1 MKTTTR
7 QLLLMTLL
15 VMTGV
20 TNAIAGTNIS
30 LRFTADD
37 AKSSITSNITIGDF
51 TIYATNNN
59 SVTIDASTKTY
70 NNISFTH
77 RLKLGNTRNTNSRI
91 IGFPVE
97 GPCKITTYGM
107 TSSKD
112 NDRWL
117 VISAG
122 TSPLGSVLYG
132 TTADTRYCFS
142 NTYDMVAETYE
153 YTGEATNIYIGS
165 YNNGYNIY
173 GIDVTYGEGSSTE
186 TRYTVSFNANTN
198 GTCSTSSLTEAS
210 EGAGVT
216 LPTATAN
223 YGYNFLGWS
232 TSSTATTASYNA
244 GATYKPS
251 ANITL
256 YAIYEVDANAPVLP
270 AAGSAMTFDATKRYS
285 EWVINSRLSDFYGN
299 EKVMNFAK
307 YTDDG
312 TKTVEGKTV
321 ELDYVPGLVAKAVL
335 ETIDYYKNNKD
346 INVKPWFYAVQDY
359 ANNTIKSDG
368 ADGKSFDDLNA
379 VKLYFKLQEV
389 AKAGIIPD
397 AADTNISNTKSITT
411 ANTRLGEALA
421 GIKIANRDYAISES
435 LLPGAAGGWWH
446 KSGYTNQMWCDGQY
460 MGPALLA
467 QMLNEYDNYENDGYI
482 AGSKEADWDLVTK
495 QFTISWNYLWNP
507 EVKLLYHAFTADP
520 ECTADTNAKTNASK
534 WAGFPNSDGVYHSA
548 EYWGR
553 AEGWYFLA
561 LVDVLEQMQIAGLTR
576 TDNYKTL
583 HGYLN
588 ELAAGIA
595 AKQDAAT
602 GCWYQ
607 LLNHDGTF
615 VAQSYSGSSYTSNP
629 VANYLESSAS
639 AIFTAAY
646 LKGMRLGLYDTD
658 YTAIAKKAYQGIV
671 EQFMVADGNGGVHLV
686 CCSKSAGLGSS
697 SNRDG
702 SAEYYLMGED
712 TEPTSKDPN
721 AKTHDDKAIFYTEG
735 KVFGG
740 FILAA
745 TEYERLFLDKKL
757 ELTEAGEYTGFAAGE
772 YDEVTLTRSFPTDQW
787 TTMVVPFSASAEQV
801 QTAFGNGTEIATIN
815 GLTND
820 KLYFTK
826 QNAITANEPV
836 LIKVATVNSDNT
848 YTFNNVTVENYA
860 TPIQSGNG
868 AQLIGTYAL
877 LTGGQS
883 GDLGATDYFIYNNQF
898 YDCTYMGRMKPF
910 RAYITLTTA
919 GAKLT
924 AFSFTGEEDTTPVN
938 TVGMETSS
946 TPFLVYNIAGQ
957 RISNNAT
964 HELVIRKGIKETKQ
978 N

>member
-1 MKTTTR
+1 MKTTTK
-7 QLLLMTLL
+7 LLFLMVLCTIA
-15 VMTGV
+15 GIN
-20 TNAIAGTNIS
+20 NAIAGTNIS
-30 LRFTADD
+30 LRFTAND
-37 AKSSITSNITIGDF
+37 AASSITSNITIGDF

-77 RLKLGNTRNTNSRI
+77 RLKLGGSRNTNSRI

-107 TSSKD
+107 TSS
-112 NDRWL
+112 NNSDRWL
-117 VISAG
+117 VLSAG
-122 TSPLGSVLYG
+122 ASPLGSVLYG

-173 GIDVTYGEGSSTE
+173 GIDVTYGEGNSTE

-232 TSSTATTASYNA
+232 TSSTATTASYSA

-251 ANITL
+251 ANTTL
-256 YAIYEVDANAPVLP
+256 YAIYEVDENAPVLP
-270 AAGSAMTFDATKRYS
+270 AAGSAITFDATKRYS
-285 EWVINSRLSDFYGN
+285 EWVINSRINDFKGN
-299 EKVMNFAK
+299 TSATGFGIFDNEGNITESPANAK
-307 YTDDG
+307 
-312 TKTVEGKTV
+312 KN
-321 ELDYVPGLVAKAVL
+321 LDYVPGLVAKAIL
-335 ETIDYYKNNKD
+335 EAVDYYKDNSEV
-346 INVKPWFYAVQDY
+346 NVKPWYYAMQYYGNYYDIT
-359 ANNTIKSDG
+359 ANGKN
-368 ADGKSFDDLNA
+368 GKSFDDLNA
-379 VKLYFKLQEV
+379 VKLYFELQKL
-389 AKAGIIPD
+389 AASGIFAD
-397 AADTNISNTKSITT
+397 GANYSNATTVTTADTRLNDALNGINNANNTYSIS
-411 ANTRLGEALA
+411 A
-421 GIKIANRDYAISES
+421 D
-435 LLPGAAGGWWH
+435 LLPGAAGGWFH
-446 KSGYTNQMWCDGQY
+446 KSDYTDQMWCDGQY

-467 QMLNEYDNYENDGYI
+467 QMINEYSNYSNISDN
-482 AGSKEADWDLVTK
+482 DWDLITK

-520 ECTADTNAKTNASK
+520 AQTHSTKAKDWYGISGTPGSEI
-534 WAGFPNSDGVYHSA
+534 YHSA

-553 AEGWYFLA
+553 AEGWYLLA
-561 LVDVLEQMQIAGLTR
+561 LVDVLEQMQIAGLTK
-576 TDNYKTL
+576 TQNYKTL

-595 AKQDAAT
+595 AKQDATT

-615 VAQSYSGSSYTSNP
+615 YANEYNGTSYPDTY
-629 VANYLESSAS
+629 NYLESSAT

-671 EQFMVADGNGGVHLV
+671 EQFMVADGNGGVHLIA
-686 CCSKSAGLGSS
+686 CCKSAGVGGSS
-697 SNRDG
+697 FRDG
-702 SAEYYLMGED
+702 SAAYYLLGSD
-712 TEPTSKDPN
+712 VPKTTTSGSD
-721 AKTHDDKAIFYTEG
+721 FYTEG

-745 TEYERLFLDKKL
+745 TEYERLFIDKKL
-757 ELTEAGEYTGFAAGE
+757 ELTEAGEYTEFAPGE
-772 YDEVTLTRSFPTDQW
+772 YSEVTLTRSFPTDQW

-801 QTAFGNGTEIATIN
+801 QTAFGNGTEIATVN
-815 GLTND
+815 RLTND

-964 HELVIRKGIKETKQ
+964 QELVIRKGIKETKQ

>member
-1 MKTTTR
+1 MKSTTK

-30 LRFTADD
+30 LRFDD
-37 AKSSITSNITIGDF
+37 VSTGSKSTDFTVGDF
-51 TIYATNNN
+51 SIYATTGNPVTILSSSQTINGVSFTRCLN
-59 SVTIDASTKTY
+59 LSGVRAAASRLIVFSVT
-70 NNISFTH
+70 
-77 RLKLGNTRNTNSRI
+77 GNCTIR
-91 IGFPVE
+91 
-97 GPCKITTYGM
+97 TYGC
-107 TSSKD
+107 
-112 NDRWL
+112 
-117 VISAG
+117 SAG
-122 TSPLGSVLYG
+122 SSSSSSRHLIISSGKSPLGSQLESN
-132 TTADTRYCFS
+132 YCESSS
-142 NTYDMVAETYE
+142 NSDFVCRDYTYV
-153 YTGEATNIYIGS
+153 GEATNIYIGS
-165 YNNGYNIY
+165 YNSGYNIY
-173 GIDVTYGEGSSTE
+173 GIDVIYSDGDNGEGGNSGE
-186 TRYTVSFNANTN
+186 TTPET
-198 GTCSTSSLTEAS
+198 
-210 EGAGVT
+210 
-216 LPTATAN
+216 PT
-223 YGYNFLGWS
+223 Y
-232 TSSTATTASYNA
+232 
-244 GATYKPS
+244 
-251 ANITL
+251 
-256 YAIYEVDANAPVLP
+256 P

-285 EWVINSRLSDFYGN
+285 EWVINSRLNDFYGN
-299 EKVMNFAK
+299 
-307 YTDDG
+307 T
-312 TKTVEGKTV
+312 TKTGFGLYDDEGNQTEVANNSKSV
-321 ELDYVPGLVAKAVL
+321 LDYVPGLVAKAIL
-335 ETIDYYKNNKD
+335 EAVDYYKDNDAVNVNPWYYAIQNYGNTFD
-346 INVKPWFYAVQDY
+346 ISSNGK
-359 ANNTIKSDG
+359 N
-368 ADGKSFDDLNA
+368 GKSFDDLNA
-379 VKLYFKLQEV
+379 VKLYLKLQEM
-389 AKAGIIPD
+389 ANSGKF
-397 AADTNISNTKSITT
+397 ADSPSYTT
-411 ANTRLGEALA
+411 EQTVTTSNTRLAAALA
-421 GIKIANRDYAISES
+421 GIKSANTTYSIKETT
-435 LLPGAAGGWWH
+435 LPGAAGGWWH

-467 QMLNEYDNYENDGYI
+467 QMLNEYDNYESDGYI

-520 ECTADTNAKTNASK
+520 ECTADTISKTNASK
-534 WAGFPNSDGVYHSA
+534 WAGFPNSNGIYHSA

-561 LVDVLEQMQIAGLTR
+561 LVDVLEQMQIAGLTK
-576 TDNYKTL
+576 TENYKTL

-607 LLNHDGTF
+607 LLNHDGSF
-615 VAQSYSGSSYTSNP
+615 VAQTYDSSYSYTSSP
-629 VANYLESSAS
+629 VANYLESSAT

-646 LKGMRLGLYDTD
+646 LKGMRLGLYDTN

-686 CCSKSAGLGSS
+686 CCSKSAGVGGS
-697 SNRDG
+697 NFRDG
-702 SAEYYLMGED
+702 SAEYYLMGKD
-712 TEPTSKDPN
+712 TAPTVKDPTSSS
-721 AKTHDDKAIFYTEG
+721 FYTEG
-735 KVFGG
+735 KVLGG

-772 YDEVTLTRSFPTDQW
+772 YDKVTLTRSFPTDQW

-801 QTAFGNGTEIATIN
+801 QTAFGNGTEIATVN
-815 GLTND
+815 RLTND
-820 KLYFTK
+820 ELYFTK

-848 YTFNNVTVENYA
+848 YTFNNVTVENNA

-924 AFSFTGEEDTTPVN
+924 SFSFTDDEDITAVN
-938 TVGMETSS
+938 TVCMEPASS
-946 TPFLVYNIAGQ
+946 TPSLVYNVAGQ
-957 RISNNAT
+957 RINNNAA
-964 HELVIRKGIKETKQ
+964 HGLIIRKGIKETK
-978 N
+978 

>member
-1 MKTTTR
+1 MKTTTK
-7 QLLLMTLL
+7 LLFLMVLCTIA
-15 VMTGV
+15 GIN
-20 TNAIAGTNIS
+20 NAIAGTNIS
-30 LRFTADD
+30 LRFTAND
-37 AKSSITSNITIGDF
+37 AASSITSNITIGDF

-77 RLKLGNTRNTNSRI
+77 RLKLGGTRNANSRI

-112 NDRWL
+112 NGRWL

-132 TTADTRYCFS
+132 TTASTTYCFS
-142 NTYDMVAETYE
+142 NTYDIVAETYE

-165 YNNGYNIY
+165 YNSGYNIY
-173 GIDVTYGEGSSTE
+173 GIDVTYSEGSSTE

-232 TSSTATTASYNA
+232 TSSTATTASYSA

-270 AAGSAMTFDATKRYS
+270 AAGSAITFDATKRYS

-299 EKVMNFAK
+299 EKVMNFAT
-307 YTDDG
+307 YTNDG
-312 TKTVEGKTV
+312 TKTTSGKSTS
-321 ELDYVPGLVAKAVL
+321 LDYVPGLVAKAVL
-335 ETIDYYKNNKD
+335 ETIDYYKNNTE

-359 ANNTIKSDG
+359 ANNTIPSK
-368 ADGKSFDDLNA
+368 GKNGQSFDDLNA
-379 VKLYFKLQEV
+379 VKLYFKLKELAQT
-389 AKAGIIPD
+389 GIFPD
-397 AADTNISNTKSITT
+397 ATDTNISNSKSIST
-411 ANTRLGEALA
+411 ANTRFAEALH
-421 GIKIANRDYAISES
+421 GIDLANTSYSISES
-435 LLPGAAGGWWH
+435 LLPDAAGGWFH
-446 KSGYTNQMWCDGQY
+446 KSDYTNQMWCDGQY

-467 QMLNEYDNYENDGYI
+467 QMLNEYSDYTPI
-482 AGSKEADWDLVTK
+482 TGSKSADWDLVTK

-507 EVKLLYHAFTADP
+507 EAKLLYHAFTADP
-520 ECTADTNAKTNASK
+520 AGSAASS
-534 WAGFPNSDGVYHSA
+534 WYGISSTPGNEIYHSA

-561 LVDVLEQMQIAGLTR
+561 LVDVLEQMQIAGLTK
-576 TDNYKTL
+576 TQNYKTL

-686 CCSKSAGLGSS
+686 CCSKSAGLGGS

-721 AKTHDDKAIFYTEG
+721 AKDHNNMTLFYTEG

-801 QTAFGNGTEIATIN
+801 QTAFGNGTEIATVN
-815 GLTND
+815 RLAND

-860 TPIQSGNG
+860 TPIQNGNG

>member
-1 MKTTTR
+1 MKSTTK

-30 LRFTADD
+30 LRFTAND
-37 AKSSITSNITIGDF
+37 AASSITSNITIGDF
-51 TIYATNNN
+51 TIYATSSKNV
-59 SVTIDASTKTY
+59 SIDSKSKTVGGQ
-70 NNISFTH
+70 SFTYALNLKGGNSSDS
-77 RLKLGNTRNTNSRI
+77 RLVS
-91 IGFPVE
+91 FPVE
-97 GPCKITTYGM
+97 GPCTIRTYGVSPEGRYLDIYYY
-107 TSSKD
+107 TSATPERSNKIKTQYC
-112 NDRWL
+112 L
-117 VISAG
+117 IS
-122 TSPLGSVLYG
+122 TS
-132 TTADTRYCFS
+132 DTPVYEDF
-142 NTYDMVAETYE
+142 E
-153 YTGEATNIYIGS
+153 YTGDAGYICMGS
-165 YNNGYNIY
+165 YNRGYYIL
-173 GIDVTYGEGSSTE
+173 GIDIIYSDGDNGEGGNSGE
-186 TRYTVSFNANTN
+186 TTPET
-198 GTCSTSSLTEAS
+198 
-210 EGAGVT
+210 
-216 LPTATAN
+216 PT
-223 YGYNFLGWS
+223 Y
-232 TSSTATTASYNA
+232 
-244 GATYKPS
+244 
-251 ANITL
+251 
-256 YAIYEVDANAPVLP
+256 P

-312 TKTVEGKTV
+312 TKTVAGKTS

-335 ETIDYYKNNKD
+335 ETIDYYKDNTD
-346 INVKPWFYAVQDY
+346 VNVKPWYYAVQDY
-359 ANNTIKSDG
+359 ANNTIKS
-368 ADGKSFDDLNA
+368 AGKKGESFDDLNA

-389 AKAGIIPD
+389 AKAGIIPG

-421 GIKIANRDYAISES
+421 AIKIANSKYAISES

-467 QMLNEYDNYENDGYI
+467 QMLNEYDSYESDGCI

-520 ECTADTNAKTNASK
+520 ECTADTISKTNASK
-534 WAGFPNSDGVYHSA
+534 WAGFPNSDGIYHSA

-561 LVDVLEQMQIAGLTR
+561 LVDVLEQMQIAGLTK
-576 TDNYKTL
+576 TQNYKTL

-629 VANYLESSAS
+629 VANYLESSAT

-658 YTAIAKKAYQGIV
+658 YTAIAKKAYQGII
-671 EQFMVADGNGGVHLV
+671 EQFMVADGDGGVHLIA
-686 CCSKSAGLGSS
+686 CCKSAGVGGGN
-697 SNRDG
+697 NRDG

-721 AKTHDDKAIFYTEG
+721 AKDHNDMTLFYTEG
-735 KVFGG
+735 KVLGG

-801 QTAFGNGTEIATIN
+801 QTAFGNGTEIATVN
-815 GLTND
+815 RLTND
-820 KLYFTK
+820 ELYFTK

-848 YTFNNVTVENYA
+848 YTFNNVTVENNA

-924 AFSFTGEEDTTPVN
+924 SFSFTDDEDITAVN
-938 TVGMETSS
+938 TVCMEPASS
-946 TPFLVYNIAGQ
+946 TPSLVYNVAGQ
-957 RISNNAT
+957 RINNNAA
-964 HELVIRKGIKETKQ
+964 HGLIIRKGIKETK
-978 N
+978 

>member
-1 MKTTTR
+1 MKKNFSIIA
-7 QLLLMTLL
+7 LLTMVLL
-15 VMTGV
+15 TVASSFSFAE
-20 TNAIAGTNIS
+20 TNLS

-37 AKSSITSNITIGDF
+37 AGDITSSKTIGAF
-51 TIYATNNN
+51 TIIPGSKTTTIEAGSA
-59 SVTIDASTKTY
+59 SVSEET
-70 NNISFTH
+70 FTH
-77 RLKLGNTRNTNSRI
+77 RVKFGGGASTSGMYI
-91 IGFPVE
+91 SFEVS
-97 GPCKITTYGM
+97 GPCVIKAYGASGGSSTRSLKITCGDTWGATTLATICSS
-107 TSSKD
+107 TS
-112 NDRWL
+112 
-117 VISAG
+117 
-122 TSPLGSVLYG
+122 TSNV
-132 TTADTRYCFS
+132 
-142 NTYDMVAETYE
+142 VAEEYN
-153 YTGEATNIYIGS
+153 YTGSANTIYIGS
-165 YNNGYNIY
+165 AGSGYYVY
-173 GIDVTYGEGSSTE
+173 GIDVTYGEGGSTE

-232 TSSTATTASYNA
+232 TSSTATTASYSA

-256 YAIYEVDANAPVLP
+256 YAIYEVDENAPALP
-270 AAGSAMTFDATKRYS
+270 AAGSAITFDATKRYS

-299 EKVMNFAK
+299 EKVMNFAT
-307 YTDDG
+307 YTNDG
-312 TKTVEGKTV
+312 TKTISGKSTS
-321 ELDYVPGLVAKAVL
+321 LDYVPGLVAKAVL
-335 ETIDYYKNNKD
+335 ETIDYYKNNTE

-359 ANNTIKSDG
+359 ANNTIPSK
-368 ADGKSFDDLNA
+368 GKTGQSFDDLNA
-379 VKLYFKLQEV
+379 VKLYFKLKELAQT
-389 AKAGIIPD
+389 GIFPD
-397 AADTNISNTKSITT
+397 ATDTNISNSKSIST
-411 ANTRLGEALA
+411 ANTRFAEALH
-421 GIKIANRDYAISES
+421 GIDLANTSYSISES
-435 LLPGAAGGWWH
+435 LLPDAAGGWFH
-446 KSGYTNQMWCDGQY
+446 KSDYTNQMWCDGQY

-467 QMLNEYDNYENDGYI
+467 QMLNEYSDYTPI
-482 AGSKEADWDLVTK
+482 TGSKSADWDLVTK

-520 ECTADTNAKTNASK
+520 AGSAASS
-534 WAGFPNSDGVYHSA
+534 WYGISSTPGNEIYHSA

-561 LVDVLEQMQIAGLTR
+561 LVDVLEQMQIAGLTK
-576 TDNYKTL
+576 TQNYKTL

-686 CCSKSAGLGSS
+686 CCSKSAGLGGS

-721 AKTHDDKAIFYTEG
+721 AKTHDNKAIFYTEG

-745 TEYERLFLDKKL
+745 TEYERLFIDKKL
-757 ELTEAGEYTGFAAGE
+757 ELSENGSYTDFAAGE
-772 YDEVTLTRSFPTDQW
+772 YGEVTLTRSFPSNQW
-787 TTMVVPFSASAEQV
+787 TTMTVPFSVTAEQV
-801 QTAFGNGTEIATIN
+801 QTAFGNGTELAAIN
-815 GLTND
+815 KIDND

-826 QNAITANEPV
+826 KTAITANEPV
-836 LIKVATVNSDNT
+836 LIKVATVNENGS
-848 YTFNNVTVENYA
+848 YTFNNVTVENS
-860 TPIQSGNG
+860 TSLTQVGNG
-868 AQLIGTYAL
+868 AQLNGNYTL
-877 LTGGQS
+877 LTGGQN
-883 GDLGATDYFIYNNQF
+883 GDLGAEEYFIANNLF
-898 YDCTYMGRMKPF
+898 YDCTYLGNMKPF
-910 RAYITLTTA
+910 RAYITTAQGA
-919 GAKLT
+919 GAKLS
-924 AFSFTGEEDTTPVN
+924 FSFLDEQEETAINIIKAEGSDDNAPA
-938 TVGMETSS
+938 
-946 TPFLVYNIAGQ
+946 YNIAGQ
-957 RISNNAT
+957 RVSNNARGM
-964 HELVIRKGIKETKQ
+964 LIQ
-978 N
+978 NGHKTLH

>member
-1 MKTTTR
+1 MKKNISITA
-7 QLLLMTLL
+7 LLTMVLL
-15 VMTGV
+15 TVASSFSFAA
-20 TNAIAGTNIS
+20 TNLS
-30 LRFTADD
+30 LRFTANDADD
-37 AKSSITSNITIGDF
+37 ITSSKTIGAFTMVGTSDKKITI
-51 TIYATNNN
+51 ASSNK
-59 SVTIDASTKTY
+59 TIDGE
-70 NNISFTH
+70 SFTYC
-77 RLKLGNTRNTNSRI
+77 LKLGGTGNASSRYI
-91 IGFPVE
+91 SFAVE
-97 GPCKITTYGM
+97 GPCTIKTYGASAKS
-107 TSSKD
+107 TETRSLK
-112 NDRWL
+112 
-117 VISAG
+117 ISYG
-122 TSPLGSVLYG
+122 TSPLGTALVEEGYCTS
-132 TTADTRYCFS
+132 TADP
-142 NTYDMVAETYE
+142 VAEEYN
-153 YTGEATNIYIGS
+153 YTGTATTIYIS
-165 YNNGYNIY
+165 SSNSGYNVY

-270 AAGSAMTFDATKRYS
+270 AAGSAITFDATKRYS
-285 EWVINSRLSDFYGN
+285 EWVINSRMSDFKGN
-299 EKVMNFAK
+299 TSDMSFAK
-307 YTDDG
+307 YSDAG
-312 TKTVEGKTV
+312 AKSASGKST
-321 ELDYVPGLVAKAVL
+321 ELDYVPGLVAKAIL
-335 ETIDYYKNNKD
+335 EAIDYYKDNTD
-346 INVKPWFYAVQDY
+346 VNVKPWYYAVQDY
-359 ANNTIKSDG
+359 ANNTIKDAG
-368 ADGKSFDDLNA
+368 IQGKSFDDLNA

-389 AKAGIIPD
+389 ARSGAIPD
-397 AADTNISNTKSITT
+397 AADTNISNAKSITT
-411 ANTRLGEALA
+411 AETRLSEALA
-421 GIKIANRDYAISES
+421 GIKIANSKYAISAD
-435 LLPGAAGGWWH
+435 LLPAAAGGWWH

-467 QMLNEYDNYENDGYI
+467 QMLNEYDNYESDGCI

-520 ECTADTNAKTNASK
+520 ECTADTISKTNASK
-534 WAGFPNSDGVYHSA
+534 WAGFPNSNGIYHSA

-576 TDNYKTL
+576 TENYKTL

-588 ELAAGIA
+588 ELAVGIA

-607 LLNHDGTF
+607 LLNHDGSF
-615 VAQSYSGSSYTSNP
+615 VAQTYDSSYRYTSSP
-629 VANYLESSAS
+629 VANYLESSAT

-658 YTAIAKKAYQGIV
+658 YTALAKKAYQGIV
-671 EQFMVADGNGGVHLV
+671 EQFMVADGNGGVHLIA
-686 CCSKSAGLGSS
+686 CCKSAGVGGS
-697 SNRDG
+697 NFRDG
-702 SAEYYLMGED
+702 SAEYYLMGKD
-712 TEPTSKDPN
+712 TEPTVKNPTSSS
-721 AKTHDDKAIFYTEG
+721 FYTEG

-757 ELTEAGEYTGFAAGE
+757 ELTEAGEYTEFAPGE
-772 YDEVTLTRSFPTDQW
+772 YSEVTLTRSFPTDQW

-801 QTAFGNGTEIATIN
+801 QTAFGNGTEIATVN
-815 GLTND
+815 RLTND

-836 LIKVATVNSDNT
+836 LIKVATVNSDNI
-848 YTFNNVTVENYA
+848 YTFNNVTVENNA
-860 TPIQSGNG
+860 TPIQSGSG

-883 GDLGATDYFIYNNQF
+883 GDLGASDYFIYDNLF

-919 GAKLT
+919 EAKLT
-924 AFSFTGEEDTTPVN
+924 SFSFTDDEDITAVN
-938 TVGMETSS
+938 TVCMEPASS
-946 TPFLVYNIAGQ
+946 TPSLIYNVAGQ
-957 RISNNAT
+957 RINNNAA
-964 HELVIRKGIKETKQ
+964 HGLIIRKGIKETK
-978 N
+978 

>member
-1 MKTTTR
+1 MKYYKIMKNITKTKKMILLAIMAVVSSVSYAANITTYS
-7 QLLLMTLL
+7 LLEGIGTAEVTAANATVNAGVSLVLTNSAGRIKITPATGYKFQNGDVISFSGTVGNTSKNYGLKIYASNGSTL
-15 VMTGV
+15 
-20 TNAIAGTNIS
+20 
-30 LRFTADD
+30 
-37 AKSSITSNITIGDF
+37 ITSNYVAGSEAANGCTITLSLSSDQDY
-51 TIYATNNN
+51 IYIARYDGT
-59 SVTIDASTKTY
+59 TTTMT
-70 NNISFTH
+70 SFTVT
-77 RLKLGNTRNTNSRI
+77 RGVSAEELG
-91 IGFPVE
+91 
-97 GPCKITTYGM
+97 
-107 TSSKD
+107 
-112 NDRWL
+112 
-117 VISAG
+117 
-122 TSPLGSVLYG
+122 
-132 TTADTRYCFS
+132 
-142 NTYDMVAETYE
+142 
-153 YTGEATNIYIGS
+153 
-165 YNNGYNIY
+165 
-173 GIDVTYGEGSSTE
+173 

-232 TSSTATTASYNA
+232 TSSTATTASYSA

-251 ANITL
+251 ANTTL

-270 AAGSAMTFDATKRYS
+270 AAGSAITFDATKRYS

-299 EKVMNFAK
+299 KSVMNFAK

-312 TKTVEGKTV
+312 TKTVAGKTS

-335 ETIDYYKNNKD
+335 ETIDYYKDNND
-346 INVKPWFYAVQDY
+346 VNVKPWFYAVQDY
-359 ANNTIKSDG
+359 ANNTIKSAG
-368 ADGKSFDDLNA
+368 VQGKSFDDLNA

-389 AKAGIIPD
+389 AKSGAIPD
-397 AADTNISNTKSITT
+397 AADTNISNAKSITT
-411 ANTRLGEALA
+411 ANTRLSEALA

-467 QMLNEYDNYENDGYI
+467 QMLNEYDNYESDGCI
-482 AGSKEADWDLVTK
+482 AGSKAADWDLVTK

-534 WAGFPNSDGVYHSA
+534 WAGFPNSDGIYHSA

-561 LVDVLEQMQIAGLTR
+561 LVDVLEQMQIAGLTK
-576 TDNYKTL
+576 TQNYKTL

-615 VAQSYSGSSYTSNP
+615 YANEYNGTSYPDTY
-629 VANYLESSAS
+629 NYLESSAT

-671 EQFMVADGNGGVHLV
+671 EQFMVADGNGGVHLIA
-686 CCSKSAGLGSS
+686 CCKSAGVGGSS
-697 SNRDG
+697 FRDG
-702 SAEYYLMGED
+702 SAAYYLLGSD
-712 TEPTSKDPN
+712 VPKTTTSGSD
-721 AKTHDDKAIFYTEG
+721 FYTEG

-745 TEYERLFLDKKL
+745 TEYERLFIDKKL
-757 ELTEAGEYTGFAAGE
+757 ELTDAGEYTTFPESDFSEVKLTRNIPAGE
-772 YDEVTLTRSFPTDQW
+772 WNTLVLPFDVTATQISETFANGS
-787 TTMVVPFSASAEQV
+787 VVAVLQQLDADKMYVKTQSY
-801 QTAFGNGTEIATIN
+801 IN
-815 GLTND
+815 
-820 KLYFTK
+820 
-826 QNAITANEPV
+826 ANEPV
-836 LIKVATVNSDNT
+836 FIKIEEKSSDDT
-848 YTFNNVTVENYA
+848 YTFKDVTVKNGTA
-860 TPIQSGNG
+860 TSAAGGVQM
-868 AQLIGTYAL
+868 IGTYAL
-877 LTGGQS
+877 LTGGAN
-883 GDLGATDYFIYNNQF
+883 GDLGASDYFIYDNKF
-898 YDCTYMGRMKPF
+898 YDCTYLNQMKPF
-910 RAYITLTTA
+910 RAYVTSTGAQAKMYSIKFMEEEEADGVQNVKAVAMNDDAPIYNIIGQRVTN
-919 GAKLT
+919 GAKGLLLQ
-924 AFSFTGEEDTTPVN
+924 N
-938 TVGMETSS
+938 HRK
-946 TPFLVYNIAGQ
+946 IA
-957 RISNNAT
+957 
-964 HELVIRKGIKETKQ
+964 VK
-978 N
+978 

>member
-1 MKTTTR
+1 MKSTTK

-30 LRFTADD
+30 LRFDD
-37 AKSSITSNITIGDF
+37 VSTGSKSTDFTVGDF
-51 TIYATNNN
+51 SIYATTGNPVTILSSSQTINGVSFTRCLN
-59 SVTIDASTKTY
+59 LSGVRAAASRLIVFSVT
-70 NNISFTH
+70 
-77 RLKLGNTRNTNSRI
+77 GNCTIR
-91 IGFPVE
+91 
-97 GPCKITTYGM
+97 TYGC
-107 TSSKD
+107 
-112 NDRWL
+112 
-117 VISAG
+117 SAG
-122 TSPLGSVLYG
+122 SSPSSSRHLIISSGKSPLGSQLESN
-132 TTADTRYCFS
+132 YCESSS
-142 NTYDMVAETYE
+142 NSDFVCRDYTYV
-153 YTGEATNIYIGS
+153 GEATNIYIGS
-165 YNNGYNIY
+165 YNSGYNIY
-173 GIDVTYGEGSSTE
+173 GIDVIYSDGDSGEGEESGE
-186 TRYTVSFNANTN
+186 TTPET
-198 GTCSTSSLTEAS
+198 
-210 EGAGVT
+210 
-216 LPTATAN
+216 PT
-223 YGYNFLGWS
+223 Y
-232 TSSTATTASYNA
+232 
-244 GATYKPS
+244 
-251 ANITL
+251 
-256 YAIYEVDANAPVLP
+256 P

-312 TKTVEGKTV
+312 TKTVAGKTS

-335 ETIDYYKNNKD
+335 ETIDYYKDNTD
-346 INVKPWFYAVQDY
+346 VNVKPWYYAVQDY
-359 ANNTIKSDG
+359 ANNTIKS
-368 ADGKSFDDLNA
+368 AGKKGESFDDLNA

-389 AKAGIIPD
+389 AKAGAIPD
-397 AADTNISNTKSITT
+397 AADTNISNAKSITT
-411 ANTRLGEALA
+411 AETRLGEALA
-421 GIKIANRDYAISES
+421 AIKIANSKYAISES

-467 QMLNEYDNYENDGYI
+467 QMLNEYDNYESDGCI
-482 AGSKEADWDLVTK
+482 SGSKEADWDLVTK

-520 ECTADTNAKTNASK
+520 ECTADTISKTNASK
-534 WAGFPNSDGVYHSA
+534 WAGFPNSNGIYHSA

-576 TDNYKTL
+576 TQNYKTL

-588 ELAAGIA
+588 ELAVGIA

-629 VANYLESSAS
+629 VANYLESSAT

-671 EQFMVADGNGGVHLV
+671 ENFMVADGNGGVHLIA
-686 CCSKSAGLGSS
+686 CSKSAGVGGS
-697 SNRDG
+697 NCRDG

-721 AKTHDDKAIFYTEG
+721 AINYENKPLFYTEG
-735 KVFGG
+735 KVLGG

-801 QTAFGNGTEIATIN
+801 QTAFGNGTEIATVN
-815 GLTND
+815 RLTND
-820 KLYFTK
+820 ELYFTK

-848 YTFNNVTVENYA
+848 YTFNNVTVENNA

-924 AFSFTGEEDTTPVN
+924 SFSFTDDEDITAVN
-938 TVGMETSS
+938 TVCMEPASS
-946 TPFLVYNIAGQ
+946 TPSLVYNVAGQ
-957 RISNNAT
+957 RINNNAA
-964 HELVIRKGIKETKQ
+964 HGLIIRKGIKETK
-978 N
+978 

>member
-1 MKTTTR
+1 MKTITK

-37 AKSSITSNITIGDF
+37 AKSSITSNITIGEF
-51 TIYATNNN
+51 TIYATSNNP
-59 SVTIDASTKTY
+59 VTIDASTKTY
-70 NNISFTH
+70 NNTSFTH
-77 RLKLGNTRNTNSRI
+77 RLKLGGTSNANSRI

-173 GIDVTYGEGSSTE
+173 GIDVIYTDNDSEEGGNSGESGESGETTDETPTY
-186 TRYTVSFNANTN
+186 
-198 GTCSTSSLTEAS
+198 
-210 EGAGVT
+210 
-216 LPTATAN
+216 
-223 YGYNFLGWS
+223 
-232 TSSTATTASYNA
+232 
-244 GATYKPS
+244 
-251 ANITL
+251 
-256 YAIYEVDANAPVLP
+256 P

-285 EWVINSRLSDFYGN
+285 EWVINSRMSDFKGN
-299 EKVMNFAK
+299 TSDMSFAK
-307 YTDDG
+307 YSDAG
-312 TKTVEGKTV
+312 AKSASGKSTQ
-321 ELDYVPGLVAKAVL
+321 LDYVPGLVAKAIL
-335 ETIDYYKNNKD
+335 EAIDYYKDNTD
-346 INVKPWFYAVQDY
+346 VNVKPWYYAVQDY
-359 ANNTIKSDG
+359 ANNTIKS
-368 ADGKSFDDLNA
+368 AGKKGESFDDLNA

-389 AKAGIIPD
+389 AKSGAIPD
-397 AADTNISNTKSITT
+397 AADTNISNAKSITT

-421 GIKIANRDYAISES
+421 GIKIANSKYAISAD

-467 QMLNEYDNYENDGYI
+467 QMLNEYDNYESDGYI
-482 AGSKEADWDLVTK
+482 AGSKEADWNLVTK

-520 ECTADTNAKTNASK
+520 ECTENTTASENASK
-534 WAGFPNSDGVYHSA
+534 WAGFPNSDGLYHSA

-561 LVDVLEQMQIAGLTR
+561 LVDVLEQMQIAGLTK
-576 TDNYKTL
+576 TQNYKTL

-607 LLNHDGTF
+607 LLNHDGSF
-615 VAQSYSGSSYTSNP
+615 VAQSYDSSYSYTSSP
-629 VANYLESSAS
+629 VANYLESSAT

-658 YTAIAKKAYQGIV
+658 YTAIAKKAYQGII
-671 EQFMVADGNGGVHLV
+671 EQFMVADGDGGVHLIA
-686 CCSKSAGLGSS
+686 CCKSAGVGGS
-697 SNRDG
+697 NFRDG
-702 SAEYYLMGED
+702 SAEYYLMGKD
-712 TEPTSKDPN
+712 TEPTVKDP
-721 AKTHDDKAIFYTEG
+721 TSPSFYTEG

-787 TTMVVPFSASAEQV
+787 TTMVVPFSASAEQI
-801 QTAFGNGTEIATIN
+801 QTAFGNGTEIATVN
-815 GLTND
+815 RLTND

>member
-1 MKTTTR
+1 MKSTTK

-30 LRFTADD
+30 LRFDD
-37 AKSSITSNITIGDF
+37 VSTGSKSTDFTVGDF
-51 TIYATNNN
+51 SIYATTGNPVTILSSSQTINGVSFTRCLN
-59 SVTIDASTKTY
+59 LSGVRAAASRLIVFSVT
-70 NNISFTH
+70 
-77 RLKLGNTRNTNSRI
+77 GNCTIR
-91 IGFPVE
+91 
-97 GPCKITTYGM
+97 TYGC
-107 TSSKD
+107 
-112 NDRWL
+112 
-117 VISAG
+117 SAG
-122 TSPLGSVLYG
+122 SSSSSPRHLIISSGKSPLGSQLESN
-132 TTADTRYCFS
+132 YCESSS
-142 NTYDMVAETYE
+142 NSDFVCRDYTYV
-153 YTGEATNIYIGS
+153 GEATNIYIGS
-165 YNNGYNIY
+165 HNSGYNIY
-173 GIDVTYGEGSSTE
+173 GIDVIYSDGDSGEGEESGE
-186 TRYTVSFNANTN
+186 TTPET
-198 GTCSTSSLTEAS
+198 
-210 EGAGVT
+210 
-216 LPTATAN
+216 PT
-223 YGYNFLGWS
+223 Y
-232 TSSTATTASYNA
+232 
-244 GATYKPS
+244 
-251 ANITL
+251 
-256 YAIYEVDANAPVLP
+256 P

-285 EWVINSRLSDFYGN
+285 EWVINSRLNDFYGN
-299 EKVMNFAK
+299 
-307 YTDDG
+307 T
-312 TKTVEGKTV
+312 TKTGFGLYDDEGNQTEVANNSKSV
-321 ELDYVPGLVAKAVL
+321 LDYVPGLVAKAIL
-335 ETIDYYKNNKD
+335 EAVDYYKDNDAVNVNPWYYAIQNYGNTFD
-346 INVKPWFYAVQDY
+346 ISSNGK
-359 ANNTIKSDG
+359 N
-368 ADGKSFDDLNA
+368 GKSFDDLNA
-379 VKLYFKLQEV
+379 VKLYFKLQEM
-389 AKAGIIPD
+389 ANSGKF
-397 AADTNISNTKSITT
+397 ADSPSYTT
-411 ANTRLGEALA
+411 EQTVTTSNTRLAAALA
-421 GIKIANRDYAISES
+421 GIKSANTTYSIKETT
-435 LLPGAAGGWWH
+435 LPGAAGGWWH

-467 QMLNEYDNYENDGYI
+467 QMLNEYDNYESDGYI

-520 ECTADTNAKTNASK
+520 GCEVDNAAST
-534 WAGFPNSDGVYHSA
+534 WAGISAETGNEIYHSA

-576 TDNYKTL
+576 TENYKTL

-588 ELAAGIA
+588 LLAAGIA
-595 AKQDAAT
+595 AKQDATT

-615 VAQSYSGSSYTSNP
+615 YADTYNNGKSHTATY
-629 VANYLESSAS
+629 NYLESSAT

-658 YTAIAKKAYQGIV
+658 YTTVAKKAYQGII
-671 EQFMVADGNGGVHLV
+671 ENFMVADGTGGIHLV
-686 CCSKSAGLGSS
+686 KCCKSAGLGTTAAG
-697 SNRDG
+697 NEKYRDG
-702 SAEYYLMGED
+702 SAAYYLLGYD
-712 TEPTSKDPN
+712 VPPTSADPTSSN
-721 AKTHDDKAIFYTEG
+721 FYTEG
-735 KVFGG
+735 KVLGG

-772 YDEVTLTRSFPTDQW
+772 YDKVTLTRSFPTDQW

-801 QTAFGNGTEIATIN
+801 QTAFGNGTEIATVN
-815 GLTND
+815 RLTND
-820 KLYFTK
+820 ELYFTK

-848 YTFNNVTVENYA
+848 YTFNNVTVENNA

-924 AFSFTGEEDTTPVN
+924 SFSFTDDEDITAVN
-938 TVGMETSS
+938 TVCMEPASS
-946 TPFLVYNIAGQ
+946 TPSLVYNVAGQ
-957 RISNNAT
+957 RINNNAA
-964 HELVIRKGIKETKQ
+964 HGLIIRKGIKETK
-978 N
+978 

>member
-1 MKTTTR
+1 MI
-7 QLLLMTLL
+7 LLAIMA
-15 VMTGV
+15 VV
-20 TNAIAGTNIS
+20 SSVSYAATNLS

-37 AKSSITSNITIGDF
+37 AGDITSSKTIGAFTMVGTSDKKITI
-51 TIYATNNN
+51 ALSNK
-59 SVTIDASTKTY
+59 TID
-70 NNISFTH
+70 NVSFTH
-77 RLKLGNTRNTNSRI
+77 CLKFGGTGNASYRYLS
-91 IGFPVE
+91 FAVE
-97 GPCKITTYGM
+97 GPCTIKTYGASSSS
-107 TSSKD
+107 TSERS
-112 NDRWL
+112 L
-117 VISAG
+117 TISSG
-122 TSPLGSVLYG
+122 NSPLG
-132 TTADTRYCFS
+132 TAIKTGYCTS
-142 NTYDMVAETYE
+142 SSTPVAEEYN
-153 YTGEATNIYIGS
+153 YTGGATTLYIYS
-165 YNNGYNIY
+165 PNSGYNVY
-173 GIDVTYGEGSSTE
+173 GIDVTYGEGGSTE

-232 TSSTATTASYNA
+232 TSSTATTASYSA

-251 ANITL
+251 ANTTL

-270 AAGSAMTFDATKRYS
+270 AAGSAITFDATKRYS
-285 EWVINSRLSDFYGN
+285 EWVINSRLNDFYGN
-299 EKVMNFAK
+299 TKVMNFAK

-312 TKTVEGKTV
+312 TKTVEGKTS

-335 ETIDYYKNNKD
+335 ETIDYYKNNND

-368 ADGKSFDDLNA
+368 VNGKSFDDLNA

-389 AKAGIIPD
+389 AKSGAIPD
-397 AADTNISNTKSITT
+397 AADTNISNAKSITT
-411 ANTRLGEALA
+411 AETRLGEALA
-421 GIKIANRDYAISES
+421 GIKIANSDYAISES
-435 LLPGAAGGWWH
+435 LLSGAAGGWWH

-467 QMLNEYDNYENDGYI
+467 QMLNEYDNYESDGCI
-482 AGSKEADWDLVTK
+482 AGSKAADWDLVTK

-534 WAGFPNSDGVYHSA
+534 WAGFPNSDGIYHSA

-561 LVDVLEQMQIAGLTR
+561 LVDVLEQMQIAGLTK
-576 TDNYKTL
+576 TQNYKTL

-615 VAQSYSGSSYTSNP
+615 VAQTYDSSYRYTSSP
-629 VANYLESSAS
+629 VANYLESSAT

-658 YTAIAKKAYQGIV
+658 YTALAKKAYQGIV

-686 CCSKSAGLGSS
+686 CCSKSAGVGGSN
-697 SNRDG
+697 NRDG
-702 SAEYYLMGED
+702 SAEYYLMGKD
-712 TEPTSKDPN
+712 TAPTVKDPTSSS
-721 AKTHDDKAIFYTEG
+721 FYTEG

-745 TEYERLFLDKKL
+745 TEYERLFIDKKL
-757 ELTEAGEYTGFAAGE
+757 ELTDAGEYTTFPESDFSEVRLTRNIPAGE
-772 YDEVTLTRSFPTDQW
+772 WNTLVLPFDVTATQISETFANGS
-787 TTMVVPFSASAEQV
+787 VVAVLQQLDADKMYVKTQSY
-801 QTAFGNGTEIATIN
+801 IN
-815 GLTND
+815 
-820 KLYFTK
+820 
-826 QNAITANEPV
+826 ANEPV
-836 LIKVATVNSDNT
+836 FIKIEEKSSDDT
-848 YTFNNVTVENYA
+848 YTFKDVTVKNGTA
-860 TPIQSGNG
+860 TSAAGGVQM
-868 AQLIGTYAL
+868 IGTYAL
-877 LTGGQS
+877 LTGGAN
-883 GDLGATDYFIYNNQF
+883 GDLGASDYFIYDNKF
-898 YDCTYMGRMKPF
+898 YDCTYLNQMKPF
-910 RAYITLTTA
+910 RAYVTSTGAQAKMYSIKFMEEEEADGVQNVKAVAMNDDAPIYNIIGQRVTN
-919 GAKLT
+919 GAKGLLLQ
-924 AFSFTGEEDTTPVN
+924 N
-938 TVGMETSS
+938 HRK
-946 TPFLVYNIAGQ
+946 IA
-957 RISNNAT
+957 
-964 HELVIRKGIKETKQ
+964 VK
-978 N
+978 

>member
-1 MKTTTR
+1 MKSTTK

-30 LRFTADD
+30 LRFTAND
-37 AKSSITSNITIGDF
+37 AASSITSNITIGDF
-51 TIYATNNN
+51 TIYATSSKNV
-59 SVTIDASTKTY
+59 SIDSKSKTVGGQ
-70 NNISFTH
+70 SFTYALNLKGGNSSDS
-77 RLKLGNTRNTNSRI
+77 RLVS
-91 IGFPVE
+91 FPVE
-97 GPCKITTYGM
+97 GPCTIRTYGVSPEGRYLDIYYY
-107 TSSKD
+107 TSATPERSNKIKTQYC
-112 NDRWL
+112 L
-117 VISAG
+117 IS
-122 TSPLGSVLYG
+122 TS
-132 TTADTRYCFS
+132 DTPVYEDF
-142 NTYDMVAETYE
+142 E
-153 YTGEATNIYIGS
+153 YTGDAGYICMGS
-165 YNNGYNIY
+165 YNRGYYIL
-173 GIDVTYGEGSSTE
+173 GIDIIYSDGDNGEGGNSGE
-186 TRYTVSFNANTN
+186 TTPET
-198 GTCSTSSLTEAS
+198 
-210 EGAGVT
+210 
-216 LPTATAN
+216 PT
-223 YGYNFLGWS
+223 Y
-232 TSSTATTASYNA
+232 
-244 GATYKPS
+244 
-251 ANITL
+251 
-256 YAIYEVDANAPVLP
+256 P

-285 EWVINSRLSDFYGN
+285 EWVINSRMSDFKGN
-299 EKVMNFAK
+299 TSDMSFAK
-307 YTDDG
+307 YSDAG
-312 TKTVEGKTV
+312 AKSASGKSTQ
-321 ELDYVPGLVAKAVL
+321 LDYVPGLVAKAIL
-335 ETIDYYKNNKD
+335 EAIDYYKDNTD
-346 INVKPWFYAVQDY
+346 VNVKPWYYAVQDY
-359 ANNTIKSDG
+359 ANNTIKDAG
-368 ADGKSFDDLNA
+368 LQGKSFDDLNA

-397 AADTNISNTKSITT
+397 AADTNITNAKSITT
-411 ANTRLGEALA
+411 AETRLGEALA
-421 GIKIANRDYAISES
+421 GIKIANSKYAISES

-467 QMLNEYDNYENDGYI
+467 QMLNEYDSYESDGCI

-520 ECTADTNAKTNASK
+520 ECTADTISKTNASK
-534 WAGFPNSDGVYHSA
+534 WAGFPNSNGIYHSA

-576 TDNYKTL
+576 TQNYKTL

-671 EQFMVADGNGGVHLV
+671 ENFMVADGNGGVHLIA
-686 CCSKSAGLGSS
+686 CSKSAGVGGS
-697 SNRDG
+697 NFRDG

-721 AKTHDDKAIFYTEG
+721 AKDHKDMTLFYTEG
-735 KVFGG
+735 KVMGG

-772 YDEVTLTRSFPTDQW
+772 YDKVTLTRSFPTDQW

-801 QTAFGNGTEIATIN
+801 QTAFGNGTEIATVN
-815 GLTND
+815 RLTND
-820 KLYFTK
+820 ELYFTK

-848 YTFNNVTVENYA
+848 YTFNNVTVENNA

-877 LTGGQS
+877 LTGGQT

-924 AFSFTGEEDTTPVN
+924 SFSFTDDEDITAVN
-938 TVGMETSS
+938 TVCMEPASS
-946 TPFLVYNIAGQ
+946 TPSLVYNVAGQ
-957 RISNNAT
+957 RINNNAA
-964 HELVIRKGIKETKQ
+964 HGLIIRKNIKETK
-978 N
+978 

>member
-1 MKTTTR
+1 MKSTTK

-15 VMTGV
+15 VMTEV
-20 TNAIAGTNIS
+20 PNAIAGTNIS
-30 LRFTADD
+30 LRFDD
-37 AKSSITSNITIGDF
+37 VSTGSKSTDFTVGDF
-51 TIYATNNN
+51 SIYATTGNPVTILSSSQTINGVSFTRCLN
-59 SVTIDASTKTY
+59 LSGVRAAASRLIVFSVT
-70 NNISFTH
+70 
-77 RLKLGNTRNTNSRI
+77 GNCTIR
-91 IGFPVE
+91 
-97 GPCKITTYGM
+97 TYGC
-107 TSSKD
+107 
-112 NDRWL
+112 
-117 VISAG
+117 SAG
-122 TSPLGSVLYG
+122 SSSSSPRHLIISSGKSPLGSQLESN
-132 TTADTRYCFS
+132 YCESSS
-142 NTYDMVAETYE
+142 NSDFVCRDYTYV
-153 YTGEATNIYIGS
+153 GEATNIYIGS
-165 YNNGYNIY
+165 HNSGYNIY
-173 GIDVTYGEGSSTE
+173 GIDVIYSDGDSGEGEESGE
-186 TRYTVSFNANTN
+186 TTPET
-198 GTCSTSSLTEAS
+198 
-210 EGAGVT
+210 
-216 LPTATAN
+216 PT
-223 YGYNFLGWS
+223 Y
-232 TSSTATTASYNA
+232 
-244 GATYKPS
+244 
-251 ANITL
+251 
-256 YAIYEVDANAPVLP
+256 P

-285 EWVINSRLSDFYGN
+285 EWVINSRLNDFYGN
-299 EKVMNFAK
+299 
-307 YTDDG
+307 T
-312 TKTVEGKTV
+312 TKTGFGLYDDEGNQTEVANNSKSV
-321 ELDYVPGLVAKAVL
+321 LDYVPGLVAKAIL
-335 ETIDYYKNNKD
+335 EAVDYYKDNDAVNVNPWYYAIQNYGNTFD
-346 INVKPWFYAVQDY
+346 ISSNGK
-359 ANNTIKSDG
+359 N
-368 ADGKSFDDLNA
+368 GKSFDDLNA
-379 VKLYFKLQEV
+379 VKLYFKLQEM
-389 AKAGIIPD
+389 ANSGKF
-397 AADTNISNTKSITT
+397 ADSPSYTT
-411 ANTRLGEALA
+411 EQTVTTSNTRLAAALA
-421 GIKIANRDYAISES
+421 GIKSANTTYSIKETT
-435 LLPGAAGGWWH
+435 LPGAAGGWWH

-467 QMLNEYDNYENDGYI
+467 QMLNEYDNYESDGYI

-520 ECTADTNAKTNASK
+520 ECTADTISKTNASK
-534 WAGFPNSDGVYHSA
+534 WAGFPNSNGIYHSA

-576 TDNYKTL
+576 TQNYKTL

-629 VANYLESSAS
+629 VANYLESSAT

-646 LKGMRLGLYDTD
+646 LKGMRLGLYETD

-686 CCSKSAGLGSS
+686 CCSKSAGVGGS
-697 SNRDG
+697 NFRDG
-702 SAEYYLMGED
+702 SAEYYLMGKD
-712 TEPTSKDPN
+712 TAPTVKDPTSSS
-721 AKTHDDKAIFYTEG
+721 FYTEG
-735 KVFGG
+735 KVLGG

-772 YDEVTLTRSFPTDQW
+772 YDKVTLTRSFPTDQW

-801 QTAFGNGTEIATIN
+801 QTAFGNGTEIATVN
-815 GLTND
+815 RLTND
-820 KLYFTK
+820 ELYFTK

-848 YTFNNVTVENYA
+848 YTFNNVTVENNA

-924 AFSFTGEEDTTPVN
+924 SFSFTDDEDITAVN
-938 TVGMETSS
+938 TVCMEPASS
-946 TPFLVYNIAGQ
+946 TPSLVYNVAGQ
-957 RISNNAT
+957 RINNNAA
-964 HELVIRKGIKETKQ
+964 HGLIIRKGIKETK
-978 N
+978 

>member
-1 MKTTTR
+1 MKYYKIMKNITKTKKMILLAIMAVVSSVSYAANITTYS
-7 QLLLMTLL
+7 LLEGIGTAEVTAANATVNAGVSLVLTNSAGRIKITPATGYKFQNGDVISFSGTVGNTSKNYGLKIYASNGSTL
-15 VMTGV
+15 
-20 TNAIAGTNIS
+20 
-30 LRFTADD
+30 
-37 AKSSITSNITIGDF
+37 ITSNYVAGSEAANGCTITLSLSSDQDY
-51 TIYATNNN
+51 IYIARYDGT
-59 SVTIDASTKTY
+59 TTTMT
-70 NNISFTH
+70 SFTVT
-77 RLKLGNTRNTNSRI
+77 RGVSAEELG
-91 IGFPVE
+91 
-97 GPCKITTYGM
+97 
-107 TSSKD
+107 
-112 NDRWL
+112 
-117 VISAG
+117 
-122 TSPLGSVLYG
+122 
-132 TTADTRYCFS
+132 
-142 NTYDMVAETYE
+142 
-153 YTGEATNIYIGS
+153 
-165 YNNGYNIY
+165 
-173 GIDVTYGEGSSTE
+173 

-232 TSSTATTASYNA
+232 TSSTATTASYSA

-251 ANITL
+251 ANTTL

-270 AAGSAMTFDATKRYS
+270 AAGSAITFDATKRYS

-299 EKVMNFAK
+299 KSVMNFAK

-312 TKTVEGKTV
+312 TKTVAGKTS

-335 ETIDYYKNNKD
+335 ETIDYYKDNND
-346 INVKPWFYAVQDY
+346 VNVKPWFYAVQDY
-359 ANNTIKSDG
+359 ANNTIKSAG
-368 ADGKSFDDLNA
+368 VQGKSFDDLNA

-389 AKAGIIPD
+389 AKSGAIPD
-397 AADTNISNTKSITT
+397 AADTNISNAKSITT
-411 ANTRLGEALA
+411 ANTRLSEALA

-467 QMLNEYDNYENDGYI
+467 QMLNEYDNYESDGCI
-482 AGSKEADWDLVTK
+482 AGSKAADWDLVTK

-534 WAGFPNSDGVYHSA
+534 WAGFPNSDGIYHSA

-561 LVDVLEQMQIAGLTR
+561 LVDVLEQMQIAGLTK
-576 TDNYKTL
+576 TQNYKTL

-615 VAQSYSGSSYTSNP
+615 YANEYNGTSYPDTY
-629 VANYLESSAS
+629 NYLESSAT

-671 EQFMVADGNGGVHLV
+671 EQFMVADGNGGVHLIA
-686 CCSKSAGLGSS
+686 CCKSAGVGGSS
-697 SNRDG
+697 FRDG
-702 SAEYYLMGED
+702 SAAYYLLGSD
-712 TEPTSKDPN
+712 VPKTTTSGSD
-721 AKTHDDKAIFYTEG
+721 FYTEG

-745 TEYERLFLDKKL
+745 TEYERLFIDKKL
-757 ELTEAGEYTGFAAGE
+757 ELTDAGEYTTFPESDFSEVKLTRNIPAGE
-772 YDEVTLTRSFPTDQW
+772 WNTLVLPFDVTATQISETFANGS
-787 TTMVVPFSASAEQV
+787 VVAVLQQLDADKMYVKTQSY
-801 QTAFGNGTEIATIN
+801 IN
-815 GLTND
+815 
-820 KLYFTK
+820 
-826 QNAITANEPV
+826 ANEPV
-836 LIKVATVNSDNT
+836 FIKIVEKSSDDT
-848 YTFNNVTVENYA
+848 YTFKDVTVKNGTA
-860 TPIQSGNG
+860 TSAAGGVQM
-868 AQLIGTYAL
+868 IGTYAL
-877 LTGGQS
+877 LTGGAN
-883 GDLGATDYFIYNNQF
+883 GDLGASDYFIYDNKF
-898 YDCTYMGRMKPF
+898 YDCTYLNQMKPF
-910 RAYITLTTA
+910 RAYVTSTGAQAKMYSIKFMEEEEADGVQNVKAVAMNDDAPIYNIIGQRVTN
-919 GAKLT
+919 GAKGLLLQ
-924 AFSFTGEEDTTPVN
+924 N
-938 TVGMETSS
+938 HRK
-946 TPFLVYNIAGQ
+946 IA
-957 RISNNAT
+957 
-964 HELVIRKGIKETKQ
+964 VK
-978 N
+978 

>member
-1 MKTTTR
+1 MKTTTK
-7 QLLLMTLL
+7 LLFLMVLCTIA
-15 VMTGV
+15 GIN
-20 TNAIAGTNIS
+20 NAIAGNNIS
-30 LRFTADD
+30 LRFTAND
-37 AKSSITSNITIGDF
+37 AASSITSNITIGDF
-51 TIYATNNN
+51 TIYAT
-59 SVTIDASTKTY
+59 SSK
-70 NNISFTH
+70 NISIESKSKTVGGQSFTYALNLKGGNSSDS
-77 RLKLGNTRNTNSRI
+77 RLVS
-91 IGFPVE
+91 FPVE
-97 GPCKITTYGM
+97 GPCIIRTYGVSPADRFLDM
-107 TSSKD
+107 YYYTSATPERTNQIKTQYCLI
-112 NDRWL
+112 N
-117 VISAG
+117 
-122 TSPLGSVLYG
+122 TS
-132 TTADTRYCFS
+132 DTPVYEDF
-142 NTYDMVAETYE
+142 E
-153 YTGEATNIYIGS
+153 YTGDAGYICMGS
-165 YNNGYNIY
+165 YNSGYYIL
-173 GIDVTYGEGSSTE
+173 GIDVIYSDGDSGEGGNSGESGE
-186 TRYTVSFNANTN
+186 TADET
-198 GTCSTSSLTEAS
+198 
-210 EGAGVT
+210 
-216 LPTATAN
+216 PT
-223 YGYNFLGWS
+223 Y
-232 TSSTATTASYNA
+232 
-244 GATYKPS
+244 
-251 ANITL
+251 
-256 YAIYEVDANAPVLP
+256 P

-285 EWVINSRLSDFYGN
+285 EWVINSRMSDFKGN
-299 EKVMNFAK
+299 TSDMSFAK
-307 YTDDG
+307 YSDAG
-312 TKTVEGKTV
+312 AKSASGKSTQ
-321 ELDYVPGLVAKAVL
+321 LDYVPGLVAKAIL
-335 ETIDYYKNNKD
+335 EAIDYYKDNTD
-346 INVKPWFYAVQDY
+346 VNVKPWYYAVQDY
-359 ANNTIKSDG
+359 ANNTIKS
-368 ADGKSFDDLNA
+368 AGKKGESFDDLNA

-389 AKAGIIPD
+389 AKSGAIPD
-397 AADTNISNTKSITT
+397 AADTNISNAKSITT
-411 ANTRLGEALA
+411 AETRLGEALA
-421 GIKIANRDYAISES
+421 GIKIANSKYAISES

-446 KSGYTNQMWCDGQY
+446 KLGYTNQMWCDGQY

-467 QMLNEYDNYENDGYI
+467 QMLNEYDNYESDGYI

-520 ECTADTNAKTNASK
+520 ECTADTIAKTNASK
-534 WAGFPNSDGVYHSA
+534 WTGFPNSDGLYHSA

-561 LVDVLEQMQIAGLTR
+561 LVDVLEQMQIAGLTK
-576 TDNYKTL
+576 TENYKTL

-607 LLNHDGTF
+607 LLNHDGSF
-615 VAQSYSGSSYTSNP
+615 IAQTYDSSYRYTSSP
-629 VANYLESSAS
+629 VANYLESSAT

-658 YTAIAKKAYQGIV
+658 YTAIAKKAYQGII
-671 EQFMVADGNGGVHLV
+671 EQFMVADGDGGVHLIA
-686 CCSKSAGLGSS
+686 CCKSAGVGGS
-697 SNRDG
+697 NFRDG
-702 SAEYYLMGED
+702 SAEYYLMGKD
-712 TEPTSKDPN
+712 TEPTVKDP
-721 AKTHDDKAIFYTEG
+721 TSSSFYTEG

-772 YDEVTLTRSFPTDQW
+772 YEEVTLTRSFPTDQW

-801 QTAFGNGTEIATIN
+801 QTAFGNGTEIATVN
-815 GLTND
+815 RLTND

>member
-1 MKTTTR
+1 M
-7 QLLLMTLL
+7 
-15 VMTGV
+15 
-20 TNAIAGTNIS
+20 
-30 LRFTADD
+30 
-37 AKSSITSNITIGDF
+37 
-51 TIYATNNN
+51 
-59 SVTIDASTKTY
+59 
-70 NNISFTH
+70 
-77 RLKLGNTRNTNSRI
+77 
-91 IGFPVE
+91 
-97 GPCKITTYGM
+97 
-107 TSSKD
+107 
-112 NDRWL
+112 
-117 VISAG
+117 
-122 TSPLGSVLYG
+122 
-132 TTADTRYCFS
+132 
-142 NTYDMVAETYE
+142 
-153 YTGEATNIYIGS
+153 
-165 YNNGYNIY
+165 
-173 GIDVTYGEGSSTE
+173 
-186 TRYTVSFNANTN
+186 
-198 GTCSTSSLTEAS
+198 
-210 EGAGVT
+210 
-216 LPTATAN
+216 
-223 YGYNFLGWS
+223 
-232 TSSTATTASYNA
+232 
-244 GATYKPS
+244 
-251 ANITL
+251 
-256 YAIYEVDANAPVLP
+256 
-270 AAGSAMTFDATKRYS
+270 
-285 EWVINSRLSDFYGN
+285 
-299 EKVMNFAK
+299 
-307 YTDDG
+307 
-312 TKTVEGKTV
+312 
-321 ELDYVPGLVAKAVL
+321 
-335 ETIDYYKNNKD
+335 
-346 INVKPWFYAVQDY
+346 
-359 ANNTIKSDG
+359 
-368 ADGKSFDDLNA
+368 
-379 VKLYFKLQEV
+379 
-389 AKAGIIPD
+389 
-397 AADTNISNTKSITT
+397 
-411 ANTRLGEALA
+411 
-421 GIKIANRDYAISES
+421 
-435 LLPGAAGGWWH
+435 
-446 KSGYTNQMWCDGQY
+446 
-460 MGPALLA
+460 
-467 QMLNEYDNYENDGYI
+467 
-482 AGSKEADWDLVTK
+482 
-495 QFTISWNYLWNP
+495 
-507 EVKLLYHAFTADP
+507 KLLYHAFTADP
-520 ECTADTNAKTNASK
+520 AGSAASS
-534 WAGFPNSDGVYHSA
+534 WYGISSTPGNEIYHSA

-561 LVDVLEQMQIAGLTR
+561 LVDVLEQMQIAGLTK
-576 TDNYKTL
+576 TQNYKTL

-801 QTAFGNGTEIATIN
+801 QTAFGNGTEIATVN
-815 GLTND
+815 RLTND

>member
-1 MKTTTR
+1 MHQKQKNMKKNFSIIA
-7 QLLLMTLL
+7 LLTMVLL
-15 VMTGV
+15 TV
-20 TNAIAGTNIS
+20 ASSFSFAGTNMAVRFNDCAIASYTTQTTINGVSLNGYSYGQNSYPVDIKSKSATIDGVSFTKAVYFKGAPHDNYITIS
-30 LRFTADD
+30 FEVDGPCTI
-37 AKSSITSNITIGDF
+37 KTYGITSNSSTSRAHAIYKGGIASSNKLAESNMSTSNETI
-51 TIYATNNN
+51 
-59 SVTIDASTKTY
+59 TY
-70 NNISFTH
+70 N
-77 RLKLGNTRNTNSRI
+77 
-91 IGFPVE
+91 
-97 GPCKITTYGM
+97 
-107 TSSKD
+107 
-112 NDRWL
+112 
-117 VISAG
+117 
-122 TSPLGSVLYG
+122 
-132 TTADTRYCFS
+132 
-142 NTYDMVAETYE
+142 
-153 YTGEATNIYIGS
+153 YTGEATTIYIASTSG
-165 YNNGYNIY
+165 GYYIF
-173 GIDVTYGEGSSTE
+173 GIDVIYSDGDSGEGGNSGE
-186 TRYTVSFNANTN
+186 TTDET
-198 GTCSTSSLTEAS
+198 
-210 EGAGVT
+210 
-216 LPTATAN
+216 PT
-223 YGYNFLGWS
+223 Y
-232 TSSTATTASYNA
+232 
-244 GATYKPS
+244 
-251 ANITL
+251 
-256 YAIYEVDANAPVLP
+256 P

-285 EWVINSRLSDFYGN
+285 EWVINSRLNDFYGN
-299 EKVMNFAK
+299 TKVMNFAK

-335 ETIDYYKNNKD
+335 ETIDYYKDNND
-346 INVKPWFYAVQDY
+346 VNVKPWFYAVQDY

-368 ADGKSFDDLNA
+368 VNGKSFDDLNA

-389 AKAGIIPD
+389 ARSGAIPD
-397 AADTNISNTKSITT
+397 AADTNISNAKSITT
-411 ANTRLGEALA
+411 AETRLSEALA
-421 GIKIANRDYAISES
+421 GIKTANSKYAISAD
-435 LLPGAAGGWWH
+435 LLPAAAGGWWH

-467 QMLNEYDNYENDGYI
+467 QMLNEYDNYESDGCI

-520 ECTADTNAKTNASK
+520 ECTENTTASENASK
-534 WAGFPNSDGVYHSA
+534 WAGFPNSEGLYHSA

-576 TDNYKTL
+576 TENYKTL

-607 LLNHDGTF
+607 LLNHDGSF
-615 VAQSYSGSSYTSNP
+615 VAQTYDSSYRYTSSP
-629 VANYLESSAS
+629 VANYLESSAT

-658 YTAIAKKAYQGIV
+658 YTAIAKKAYHGII
-671 EQFMVADGNGGVHLV
+671 EQFMVADGDGGVHLIA
-686 CCSKSAGLGSS
+686 CCKSAGVGGGN
-697 SNRDG
+697 NRDG
-702 SAEYYLMGED
+702 SAEYYLMGKD
-712 TEPTSKDPN
+712 TAPTVKDPTSSS
-721 AKTHDDKAIFYTEG
+721 FYTEG

-772 YDEVTLTRSFPTDQW
+772 YSEVTLTRSFPTDQW

-801 QTAFGNGTEIATIN
+801 QTAFGNGTEIATVN
-815 GLTND
+815 RLTND

-938 TVGMETSS
+938 AVNIESS
-946 TPFLVYNIAGQ
+946 SPTPFLVYNIAGQ

-964 HELVIRKGIKETKQ
+964 QELVIRKGIKETKQ

>member
-1 MKTTTR
+1 MKYYKIMKNITKTKKMI
-7 QLLLMTLL
+7 LLAIMA
-15 VMTGV
+15 VV
-20 TNAIAGTNIS
+20 SSVSYAATNLS
-30 LRFTADD
+30 LRFTVNDTVSA
-37 AKSSITSNITIGDF
+37 ATNNIAIGDF
-51 TIYATNNN
+51 TIAASSNKKI
-59 SVTIDASTKTY
+59 SISASKKTIDGV
-70 NNISFTH
+70 SFTH
-77 RLKLGNTRNTNSRI
+77 CLKFGGTGDASGRYVS
-91 IGFPVE
+91 FAVE
-97 GPCKITTYGM
+97 GPCTIKTYG
-107 TSSKD
+107 TSSSSTSE
-112 NDRWL
+112 RSL
-117 VISAG
+117 TISSG
-122 TSPLGSVLYG
+122 NSPLG
-132 TTADTRYCFS
+132 TAIKTGYCTS
-142 NTYDMVAETYE
+142 SSAPVAEEYN
-153 YTGEATNIYIGS
+153 YTGGATTIYIYS
-165 YNNGYNIY
+165 SNSGYNVY
-173 GIDVTYGEGSSTE
+173 GIDVTYGEGGSTE

-232 TSSTATTASYNA
+232 TSSTATTASYSA
-244 GATYKPS
+244 GATYKPN
-251 ANITL
+251 ANTTL
-256 YAIYEVDANAPVLP
+256 YAIYEVDADAPVLP
-270 AAGSAMTFDATKRYS
+270 AAGSAITFDATKRYS

-312 TKTVEGKTV
+312 TKTTSGKSTS
-321 ELDYVPGLVAKAVL
+321 LDYVPGLVAKAVL
-335 ETIDYYKNNKD
+335 ETIDYYKNNTE

-359 ANNTIKSDG
+359 ANNTIPSNGKN
-368 ADGKSFDDLNA
+368 GKSFDDLNA
-379 VKLYFKLQEV
+379 VKLYFKLKELAQT
-389 AKAGIIPD
+389 GIFPD
-397 AADTNISNTKSITT
+397 AADTNISNAKSITT
-411 ANTRLGEALA
+411 AETRLGEALA
-421 GIKIANRDYAISES
+421 GIKIANSDYAISES

-446 KSGYTNQMWCDGQY
+446 KSSYTNQMWCDGQY

-467 QMLNEYDNYENDGYI
+467 QMLNEYDNYESDGCI
-482 AGSKEADWDLVTK
+482 AGSKAADWDLVTK

-520 ECTADTNAKTNASK
+520 AGSAASS
-534 WAGFPNSDGVYHSA
+534 WYGISSTPGNEIYHSA

-561 LVDVLEQMQIAGLTR
+561 LVDVLEQMQIAGLTK
-576 TDNYKTL
+576 TQNYKTL

-629 VANYLESSAS
+629 VANYLESSAT

-658 YTAIAKKAYQGIV
+658 YTALAKKAYQGIV

-745 TEYERLFLDKKL
+745 TEYERLFIDKKL
-757 ELTEAGEYTGFAAGE
+757 ELTDAGEYTTFPESDFSEVKLTRNIPAGE
-772 YDEVTLTRSFPTDQW
+772 WNTLVLPFDVTATQMSETFANGS
-787 TTMVVPFSASAEQV
+787 VVAVLQQLDADKMYVKTQSY
-801 QTAFGNGTEIATIN
+801 IN
-815 GLTND
+815 
-820 KLYFTK
+820 
-826 QNAITANEPV
+826 ANEPV
-836 LIKVATVNSDNT
+836 FIKIEEKSSDDT
-848 YTFNNVTVENYA
+848 YTFKDVTVKNGTA
-860 TPIQSGNG
+860 TSAAGGVQM
-868 AQLIGTYAL
+868 IGTYAL
-877 LTGGQS
+877 LTGGAN
-883 GDLGATDYFIYNNQF
+883 GDLGASDYFIYDNKF
-898 YDCTYMGRMKPF
+898 YDCTYLNQMKPF
-910 RAYITLTTA
+910 RAYVTSTGAQAKMYSIEFMEEEEADGVQNVKAVAMNDDAPIYNIIGQRVTN
-919 GAKLT
+919 GAKGLLLQ
-924 AFSFTGEEDTTPVN
+924 N
-938 TVGMETSS
+938 HRK
-946 TPFLVYNIAGQ
+946 IA
-957 RISNNAT
+957 
-964 HELVIRKGIKETKQ
+964 VK
-978 N
+978 

>member
-1 MKTTTR
+1 MI
-7 QLLLMTLL
+7 LLAIMA
-15 VMTGV
+15 VV
-20 TNAIAGTNIS
+20 SSVSYAATNLS

-37 AKSSITSNITIGDF
+37 AGDITSSKTIGAFTMVGTSDKKITI
-51 TIYATNNN
+51 ALSNK
-59 SVTIDASTKTY
+59 TID
-70 NNISFTH
+70 NVSFTH
-77 RLKLGNTRNTNSRI
+77 CLKFGGTGNASYRYLS
-91 IGFPVE
+91 FAVE
-97 GPCKITTYGM
+97 GPCTIKTYGASSSS
-107 TSSKD
+107 TSERS
-112 NDRWL
+112 L
-117 VISAG
+117 TISSG
-122 TSPLGSVLYG
+122 NSPLG
-132 TTADTRYCFS
+132 TAIKTGYCTS
-142 NTYDMVAETYE
+142 SSTPVAEEYN
-153 YTGEATNIYIGS
+153 YTGGATTLYIYS
-165 YNNGYNIY
+165 PNSGYNVY
-173 GIDVTYGEGSSTE
+173 GIDVTYGEGGSTE
-186 TRYTVSFNANTN
+186 TRYTVSFNSNTN

-232 TSSTATTASYNA
+232 TSSTATTASYSA

-251 ANITL
+251 ANTTL

-270 AAGSAMTFDATKRYS
+270 AAGSAITFDATKRYS

-299 EKVMNFAK
+299 TSVMNFAK

-312 TKTVEGKTV
+312 TKTVAGKTD

-335 ETIDYYKNNKD
+335 ETIDYYKNNAD
-346 INVKPWFYAVQDY
+346 VNVKPWFYAVQDY

-368 ADGKSFDDLNA
+368 VNGKSFDDLNA

-389 AKAGIIPD
+389 AKSGAIPD
-397 AADTNISNTKSITT
+397 AADTNISNAKSITT
-411 ANTRLGEALA
+411 AETRLGEALA
-421 GIKIANRDYAISES
+421 GIKIANSDYAISES

-467 QMLNEYDNYENDGYI
+467 QMLNEYDNYESDGCI
-482 AGSKEADWDLVTK
+482 AGSKAADWDLVTK

-534 WAGFPNSDGVYHSA
+534 WAGFPNSDGIYHSA

-561 LVDVLEQMQIAGLTR
+561 LVDVLEQMQIAGLTK
-576 TDNYKTL
+576 TQNYKTL

-615 VAQSYSGSSYTSNP
+615 VAQTYDSSYRYTSSP
-629 VANYLESSAS
+629 VANYLESSAT

-658 YTAIAKKAYQGIV
+658 YTALAKKAYQGIV

-686 CCSKSAGLGSS
+686 CCSKSAGVGGSN
-697 SNRDG
+697 NRDG
-702 SAEYYLMGED
+702 SAEYYLMGKD
-712 TEPTSKDPN
+712 TAPTVKDPTSSS
-721 AKTHDDKAIFYTEG
+721 FYTEG

-745 TEYERLFLDKKL
+745 TEYERLFIDKKL
-757 ELTEAGEYTGFAAGE
+757 ELTDAGEYTTFPESDFSEVRLTRNIPAGE
-772 YDEVTLTRSFPTDQW
+772 WNTLVLPFDVTATQISETFANGS
-787 TTMVVPFSASAEQV
+787 VVAVLQQLDADKMYVKTQSY
-801 QTAFGNGTEIATIN
+801 IN
-815 GLTND
+815 
-820 KLYFTK
+820 
-826 QNAITANEPV
+826 ANEPV
-836 LIKVATVNSDNT
+836 FIKIEEKSSDDT
-848 YTFNNVTVENYA
+848 YTFKDVTVKNGTA
-860 TPIQSGNG
+860 TSAASGV
-868 AQLIGTYAL
+868 QMIGTYAL
-877 LTGGQS
+877 LTGGAN
-883 GDLGATDYFIYNNQF
+883 GDLGASDYFIYDNKF
-898 YDCTYMGRMKPF
+898 YDCTYLNQMKPF
-910 RAYITLTTA
+910 RAYVTSTGAQAKMYSIKFMEEEEADGVQNVKAVAMNDDAPIYNIIGQRVTN
-919 GAKLT
+919 GAKGLLLQ
-924 AFSFTGEEDTTPVN
+924 N
-938 TVGMETSS
+938 HRK
-946 TPFLVYNIAGQ
+946 IA
-957 RISNNAT
+957 
-964 HELVIRKGIKETKQ
+964 VK
-978 N
+978 

>member
-1 MKTTTR
+1 MKSTTK

-30 LRFTADD
+30 LRFDD
-37 AKSSITSNITIGDF
+37 VSTGSKSTDFTVGDF
-51 TIYATNNN
+51 SIYATTGNPVTILSSSQTINGVSFTRCLN
-59 SVTIDASTKTY
+59 LSGVRAAASRLIVFSVT
-70 NNISFTH
+70 
-77 RLKLGNTRNTNSRI
+77 GNCTIR
-91 IGFPVE
+91 
-97 GPCKITTYGM
+97 TYGC
-107 TSSKD
+107 
-112 NDRWL
+112 
-117 VISAG
+117 SAG
-122 TSPLGSVLYG
+122 SSSSSSRHLIISSGKSPLGSQLESN
-132 TTADTRYCFS
+132 YCESSS
-142 NTYDMVAETYE
+142 NSDFVCRDYTYV
-153 YTGEATNIYIGS
+153 GEATNIYIGS
-165 YNNGYNIY
+165 SNSGYNIY
-173 GIDVTYGEGSSTE
+173 GIDVIYSDGDSGEGEESGE
-186 TRYTVSFNANTN
+186 TTPET
-198 GTCSTSSLTEAS
+198 
-210 EGAGVT
+210 
-216 LPTATAN
+216 PT
-223 YGYNFLGWS
+223 Y
-232 TSSTATTASYNA
+232 
-244 GATYKPS
+244 
-251 ANITL
+251 
-256 YAIYEVDANAPVLP
+256 P

-285 EWVINSRLSDFYGN
+285 EWVINSRLNDFYGN
-299 EKVMNFAK
+299 
-307 YTDDG
+307 T
-312 TKTVEGKTV
+312 TKTGFGLYDDEGNQTEVANNSKSV
-321 ELDYVPGLVAKAVL
+321 LDYVPGLVAKAIL
-335 ETIDYYKNNKD
+335 EAVDYYKDNDAVNVNPWYYAIQNYGNTFD
-346 INVKPWFYAVQDY
+346 ISSNGK
-359 ANNTIKSDG
+359 N
-368 ADGKSFDDLNA
+368 GKSFDDLNA
-379 VKLYFKLQEV
+379 VKLYFKLQEM
-389 AKAGIIPD
+389 ANSGKF
-397 AADTNISNTKSITT
+397 ADSPSYTT
-411 ANTRLGEALA
+411 EQTVTTSNTRLAAALA
-421 GIKIANRDYAISES
+421 GIKSANTTYSIKETT
-435 LLPGAAGGWWH
+435 LPGAAGGWWH

-467 QMLNEYDNYENDGYI
+467 QMLNEYDSYESDGCI
-482 AGSKEADWDLVTK
+482 AGSKAADWDLVTK

-520 ECTADTNAKTNASK
+520 ECTADTNSKTNASK
-534 WAGFPNSDGVYHSA
+534 WAGFPNSDGIYHSA

-561 LVDVLEQMQIAGLTR
+561 LVDVLEQMQIAGLTK
-576 TDNYKTL
+576 TENYKTL

-588 ELAAGIA
+588 ELAVGIA
-595 AKQDAAT
+595 AKQDAET

-607 LLNHDGTF
+607 LLNHDGSF
-615 VAQSYSGSSYTSNP
+615 VAQTYDSSYRYTSSP
-629 VANYLESSAS
+629 VANYLESSAT

-686 CCSKSAGLGSS
+686 CCSKSAGVGGS
-697 SNRDG
+697 NFRDG
-702 SAEYYLMGED
+702 SAEYYLMGKD
-712 TEPTSKDPN
+712 TAPTVKDPTSSS
-721 AKTHDDKAIFYTEG
+721 FYTEG
-735 KVFGG
+735 KVLGG

-801 QTAFGNGTEIATIN
+801 QTAFGNGTEIATVN
-815 GLTND
+815 RLTND
-820 KLYFTK
+820 ELYFTK

-848 YTFNNVTVENYA
+848 YTFNNVTVENNA

-924 AFSFTGEEDTTPVN
+924 SFSFTDDEDITAVN
-938 TVGMETSS
+938 TVCMEPALS
-946 TPFLVYNIAGQ
+946 TPSLVYNVAGQ
-957 RISNNAT
+957 RINNNAA
-964 HELVIRKGIKETKQ
+964 HGLIIRKGIKETK
-978 N
+978 